1 MRFASLGSGSEGNGL
16 VVQAGNTCVL
26 LDCGFGLADTARRL
40 QRLNLTPENING
52 IAVTHEH
59 DDHVGG
65 VPRFARKHNIPVY
78 LTHGTLMAT
87 GVARFDGVVV
97 NVIDSH
103 SSVAVGDV
111 QLQPFPVPHDAR
123 EPAQF
128 VFSDGAKSLGVLT
141 DTGVSTTHIEAML
154 STVDALVL
162 ECNHEL
168 DLLMNCA
175 YPYSLKQRIAGRLGH
190 LDNRTASALLGA
202 LRKNPAGDV
211 CHTHHMHHTHHLQ
224 HVIAA
229 HLSRQNNTPALAQR
243 ALAEALGC
251 DESWIGV
258 ATQDEGFAWRDIR

>member
-16 VVQAGNTCVL
+16 IVQAGATTLL

-40 QRLNLTPENING
+40 QRLNLIPGNIDG
-52 IAVTHEH
+52 IVVTHEH

-65 VPRFARKHNIPVY
+65 VPRFARKHEIPVY

-103 SSVAVGDV
+103 YALPVGDM
-111 QLQPFPVPHDAR
+111 QLLPFPVPHDAR

-128 VFSDGAKSLGVLT
+128 VFSDGDKSLGVLT
-141 DTGVSTTHIEAML
+141 DTGASTNHIEAML

-162 ECNHEL
+162 ECNHDL
-168 DLLMNCA
+168 DMLMKSA
-175 YPYSLKQRIAGRLGH
+175 YPYTLKQRISGRLGH
-190 LDNRTASALLGA
+190 LDNRTASGLLRA
-202 LRKNPAGDV
+202 LR
-211 CHTHHMHHTHHLQ
+211 MHNKDRMQ

-229 HLSRQNNTPALAQR
+229 HLSRQNNTPDLARR

-251 DESWIGV
+251 DDSWIGV
-258 ATQDEGFAWRDIR
+258 ATQDDGFSWREIR

>member
-16 VVQAGNTCVL
+16 IVQAGATTLL

-40 QRLNLTPENING
+40 QRLNLIPGNIDG
-52 IAVTHEH
+52 IVVTHEH

-65 VPRFARKHNIPVY
+65 VPRFARKHEIPVY

-103 SSVAVGDV
+103 YALPVGDM
-111 QLQPFPVPHDAR
+111 QLLPFPVPHDAR

-128 VFSDGAKSLGVLT
+128 VFSDGDKSLGVLT
-141 DTGVSTTHIEAML
+141 DTGASTNHIEAML

-162 ECNHEL
+162 ECNHDL
-168 DLLMNCA
+168 DMLMKSA
-175 YPYSLKQRIAGRLGH
+175 YPYTLKQRISGRLGH
-190 LDNRTASALLGA
+190 LDNRTASGLLRA
-202 LRKNPAGDV
+202 LR
-211 CHTHHMHHTHHLQ
+211 MHNKDRMQ

-229 HLSRQNNTPALAQR
+229 HLSRQNNTPDLARR

-251 DESWIGV
+251 DDCWIGV
-258 ATQDEGFAWRDIR
+258 ATQDDGFSWREIR